1 MLGLKIDI
9 DDFYER
15 IWAFKRNADR
25 FMVSKGGSYMR
36 FGILLSVTT
45 AYPIANILMNGPL
58 LSTLFPMRYKLNN
71 QIPDRLKKMIDQQSY
86 MWLEKE
92 AEATT
97 DAFFTFALQLDGHY
111 GLDSLR
117 MGSLSRATGAR
128 IALPFYV
135 QFNDEDE
142 ALEYA

>member
-92 AEATT
+92 AEADQLPHSVAISSGTRPK
-97 DAFFTFALQLDGHY
+97 AL
-111 GLDSLR
+111 STKCLR
-117 MGSLSRATGAR
+117 RFHTHHRDQSR
-128 IALPFYV
+128 IC
-135 QFNDEDE
+135 
-142 ALEYA
+142 